1 MLHTYIQPPESLS
14 LTCAELDSSQPLF
27 QGNFIPMNNTKSYFI
42 YLFIHKLIR
51 KLFILF
57 KEMEQRLKPPKP

>member
-27 QGNFIPMNNTKSYFI
+27 QGNFIPMNDTQSYFI
-42 YLFIHKLIR
+42 YLFIHKLIQT
-51 KLFILF
+51 LFILF
-57 KEMEQRLKPPKP
+57 KEMERLKPPKP